1 MSLVVVE
8 GALGPRHHG
17 LVGAHE
23 GHAPVVHHVAVVKV
37 PAELQ
42 LRLPARH
49 PLGVQLPPHPAQLL
63 GVREPVDGALHG
75 DSECCRSY
83 VVELSKNL
91 REVLQSPEKYPTR
104 VSSLLTYHVQKPI

>member
-1 MSLVVVE
+1 MVDGHIKQAAWSPVALVVVE
-8 GALGPRHHG
+8 GALCPRHHG

-49 PLGVQLPPHPAQLL
+49 PLGVQLLPHPAQLL
-63 GVREPVDGALHG
+63 GVREPVDGALLG
-75 DSECCRSY
+75 DR
-83 VVELSKNL
+83 VQV
-91 REVLQSPEKYPTR
+91 KYAM
-104 VSSLLTYHVQKPI
+104 L